1 MNENMVL
8 REVDSPFIIPMKYAF
23 QDRENLYLAMPNLSG
38 GDLRYHLIQRR
49 VFNENETRFMMA
61 SIILALEHIHSK
73 GIIHRDLKPEN
84 LVFDNKGYIFLTDF
98 GIAKYWR
105 PENSEDTSGTPGY
118 MAPEVLCRRNHSYS
132 VDYYALGVIMYECM
146 VGKRPYLGKTRK
158 EIKEQVLAKQAT
170 VKSTDVAGTWSNEAI
185 HLCNGL
191 IQRKR
196 IRRLGENGAIEIR
209 NHPFFKSFNWD
220 NLEQGMLKAPF
231 VPIDQEN
238 FDRTNAA
245 KIDEFFEL
253 RDLDLL
259 KKKSVQNL
267 FLGYEYDERLVHHE
281 RKSYEAS
288 YFKSTAVA

>member
-1 MNENMVL
+1 MIL
-8 REVDSPFIIPMKYAF
+8 RELDSTFIIKMKYAF

-38 GDLRYHLIQRR
+38 GDLRYHFIQRR
-49 VFNENETRFMMA
+49 VFNEQETRFIMA
-61 SIILALEHIHSK
+61 NIIMALEHIHNK

-84 LVFDNKGYIFLTDF
+84 LVFDNKGYLYLTDF
-98 GIAKYWR
+98 GVAKYWK

-132 VDYYALGVIMYECM
+132 VDYYALGIIMYECM
-146 VGKRPYLGKTRK
+146 MGRRPYLGKTRK
-158 EIKEQVLAKQAT
+158 EIKEQVLAKQAV
-170 VKSTDVAGTWSNEAI
+170 VKPNDIIGSWSNDAI
-185 HLCNGL
+185 NLCNAL

-196 IRRLGENGAIEIR
+196 VRRLGENGAAEIK
-209 NHPFFKSFNWD
+209 NHPFFKGYRWED
-220 NLEQGMLKAPF
+220 LAQGKLKAPYI
-231 VPIDQEN
+231 PLIQEN
-238 FDRTNAA
+238 FDRNNAA

-267 FLGYEYDERLVHHE
+267 FLGYEYDERLIQHE
-281 RKSYEAS
+281 RKSFEAS

>member
-8 REVDSPFIIPMKYAF
+8 REIESTFIIRMKYAF

-38 GDLRYHLIQRR
+38 GDMRFHLIQRR
-49 VFNENETRFMMA
+49 TFNEQETRFILA
-61 SIILALEHIHSK
+61 SIINALDHIHSK
-73 GIIHRDLKPEN
+73 GILHRDVKPEN
-84 LVFDNKGYIFLTDF
+84 LVFDDRGYILLTDF

-132 VDYYALGVIMYECM
+132 VDYYAMGIIMYECM
-146 VGKRPYLGKTRK
+146 MGRRPYLGKTRK
-158 EIKEQVLAKQAT
+158 EIKEQVLAKQAV
-170 VKSTDVAGTWSNEAI
+170 VKMSEVVGLWSNDAV
-185 HLCNGL
+185 HLCNAL

-196 IRRLGENGAIEIR
+196 VRRLSENGASEIR
-209 NHPFFKSFNWD
+209 SHPFFKGFNWD
-220 NLEQGMLKAPF
+220 ELCQGRTKAPF
-231 VPIDQEN
+231 RPAPQEN
-238 FDRTNAA
+238 FDRNNAA

-267 FLGYEYDERLVHHE
+267 FLGYEFDERFSVLE
-281 RKSYEAS
+281 RKSSEAS